1 MSFFLLRFI
10 HSDCVDTDP
19 KAGEADAQPRR
30 RPGRWFLWKELS
42 VGFVHRVEVGRIRE
56 KDRRADDGTHF
67 QAEFLE
73 DGLDIQKA
81 LTRLAPDV
89 RRGPFT
95 RLPAGKE
102 RSLAGDE
109 HETVGDDAMRV
120 RADRLGMVWE
130 SGDRSHVS
138 TAAGLTD
145 IPKGLRAEFADLGR

>member
-10 HSDCVDTDP
+10 HSDSVDTDP

-30 RPGRWFLWKELS
+30 RPGRWFLRKELS
-42 VGFVHRVEVGRIRE
+42 VSFVHCVEVGRIRE
-56 KDRRADDGTHF
+56 KDRRPDDGTHL

-89 RRGPFT
+89 RRDPFT
-95 RLPAGKE
+95 RLPARKE

-120 RADRLGMVWE
+120 RADRLGMVRQCGN
-130 SGDRSHVS
+130 SSHVS
-138 TAAGLTD
+138 TAAGLAD
-145 IPKGLRAEFADLGR
+145 VPKGLCAELADLRK